1 MIKGTM
7 TKEKQRQ
14 IMANNPLQM
23 FDVCSKCEGV
33 ELHGVMSEVNEIDF
47 DLICDKCLEEEK

>member
-1 MIKGTM
+1 MKLS
-7 TKEKQRQ
+7 EEEVEQ
-14 IMANNPLQM
+14 IIAKNPLQM

-47 DLICDKCLEEEK
+47 DLICDKCLEEDK